1 MFMPLHDGIPMRFL
15 RQPTVTYALIIFCV
29 LVYGWLALDPSQVRG
44 EAIAAGFG
52 MIPSVLFGQAVL
64 SPELA
69 RIPASLSV
77 ITSIFLHA
85 SVMHLVGNM
94 LFLWVFG
101 DNVEDAMGHLR
112 FMLFFLICGMAGALA
127 HAFVNPDSQQPLI
140 GASGAIS
147 GVIMA
152 YLMLYPRVRIWGLA
166 FKAIPLRIPAL
177 WAIGAWITVQ
187 IVQAFVLKEGQ
198 VGWWAHLGGL
208 GAGLVLTPLFIRR
221 EVRLFGRSAH
231 LQT

>member
-1 MFMPLHDGIPMRFL
+1 MFIPLHDGMPMRYL
-15 RQPTVTYALIIFCV
+15 RQPSVTYALIIFCV
-29 LVYGWLALDPSQVRG
+29 LVYGWLALDASEARG
-44 EAIAAGFG
+44 MAVAAGFG
-52 MIPSVLFGQAVL
+52 MIPSVLFGQATL
-64 SPELA
+64 SPDLA
-69 RIPASLSV
+69 QIPAEFSV

-85 SVMHLVGNM
+85 SMMHLVGNM

-112 FMLFFLICGMAGALA
+112 FLLFFLICGIAGALA
-127 HAFVNPDSQQPLI
+127 HAFVNPGSQQPLI

-152 YLMLYPRVRIWGLA
+152 YLLLHPQVRIWGLA

-187 IVQAFVLKEGQ
+187 IVQALILKEGQ

-208 GAGLVLTPLFIRR
+208 GAGAILTPFFIRR
-221 EVRLFGRSAH
+221 EVRLFGRSAPV
-231 LQT
+231 QA